1 MKMNQVLHIFRK
13 DIRHLWR
20 EIAASLAL
28 LVAFAW
34 LDTRSWSQPYGAM
47 ATGISVLLSGE
58 MLPGLVNLLLPISWI
73 FLIVRVVQGE
83 SLVGDRQFWVTR
95 PYDWKQ
101 LLAAKA
107 LFVLTFV
114 NFPFL
119 LADVFLLAYAGFHP
133 THYLAGLLWLQLMWV
148 LLLFVWLTALATV
161 TNSIAQM
168 LLALLLIVLD
178 MIGTSALSSVIRKAE
193 FSGSIDQWWGLVVI
207 GVAVIIILMQYSRRR
222 TALSR
227 WMIVGVCGLLTLIS
241 VASSRATSPDRS
253 SIVRR
258 YPLAA
263 GNQPVELALEH
274 TDTQE
279 GKVAPIY
286 NDEVPIQL
294 PMSVAGIPEDS
305 FLKLDGM
312 IVTLTNAK
320 GFRWDSGW
328 KTDSEWLFPE
338 QKTAPLVFQIKQSV
352 FDQVNSGPVTA
363 RLLLA
368 FTLYRN
374 QNRHQFVV
382 PTGKFTLP
390 EVGMCTTE
398 LQYSQGIHCL
408 APLRR
413 PAFLLVTS
421 ESSSSTCAPEG
432 TETSSPN
439 GIFLHDFV
447 RGGPGPAE
455 MGISS
460 VRQIDINLSDWDPSV
475 GRVVATGICPG
486 TPLTLSNPEE
496 TGGSR
501 LELQI
506 DNLSLDD
513 FRQRLPRGR

>member
-1 MKMNQVLHIFRK
+1 MNQVLHIFRK
-13 DIRHLWR
+13 DARHLWR

-34 LDTRSWSQPYGAM
+34 LDIRSWSQPYGAM
-47 ATGISVLLSGE
+47 ATGVSALLSAE
-58 MLPGLVNLLLPISWI
+58 MLPSLVNLLLPVSWI

-114 NFPFL
+114 NFPLLLADAFL
-119 LADVFLLAYAGFHP
+119 LAHAGFHP
-133 THYLAGLLWLQLMWV
+133 THYLAGLLWLQLMWI
-148 LLLFVWLTALATV
+148 LFLFVWLTALAAV
-161 TNSIAQM
+161 TNSVAQM

-178 MIGTSALSSVIRKAE
+178 VIGTSALSSIIQKSG
-193 FSGSIDQWWGLVVI
+193 FSASVNLWWGLVVI
-207 GVAVIIILMQYSRRR
+207 GVAVIVIFVQYSRRR
-222 TALSR
+222 TAFSR
-227 WMIVGVCGLLTLIS
+227 WMIVGVCALLTLIS
-241 VASSRATSPDRS
+241 IASSRVTPPDRS
-253 SIVRR
+253 SIVLR
-258 YPLAA
+258 YPLSA
-263 GNQPVELALEH
+263 GNQPVELALQH

-279 GKVAPIY
+279 GKFAPIY
-286 NDEVPIQL
+286 NDEVSIQL
-294 PMSVAGIPEDS
+294 PMNVAGIPEDS
-305 FLKLDGM
+305 FLGLDGM

-328 KTDSEWLFPE
+328 KTDSQWLFPE
-338 QKTAPLVFQIKQSV
+338 QKTTNLSFQIKQSIS
-352 FDQVNSGPVTA
+352 DQLNSGPVTA
-363 RLLLA
+363 RLFLA

-374 QNRHQFVV
+374 QNRQQFVV
-382 PTGKFTLP
+382 PSGKFTLP

-398 LQYSQGIHCL
+398 LLYSRGIHCL

-421 ESSSSTCAPEG
+421 ESSSSTCSPEG
-432 TETSSPN
+432 AETSRHS

-447 RGGPGPAE
+447 RGMPGPAE
-455 MGISS
+455 MGISP
-460 VRQIDINLSDWDPSV
+460 VRQVEINLSDWDSFAARALSPGV
-475 GRVVATGICPG
+475 CPG

-496 TGGSR
+496 TGRRGI
-501 LELQI
+501 ELQI

-513 FRQRLPRGR
+513 FRQRLPRSR